1 MFPEAGDAAVLYPGC
16 DGRWE
21 TCGSHHA
28 TTNPDGRFD
37 NRLNF
42 GGHPFM
48 PGAANPSLVKV
59 SESVGGGKK
68 S

>member
-1 MFPEAGDAAVLYPGC
+1 LFPEVGQEVTLFPGC

-21 TCGSHHA
+21 SCGAHDYGG
-28 TTNPDGRFD
+28 NPDGKFN

-42 GGHPFM
+42 GGHPYM
-48 PGAANPSLVKV
+48 PVGNPSLVKV
-59 SESVGGGKK
+59 SASVGGGKK